1 MWGELE
7 RPAIIVTNIKII
19 NLHKER
25 GIAFVGVRV
34 SVGIEPRDLHKLGAL
49 SATEPHP

>member
-7 RPAIIVTNIKII
+7 RPAVTVTNTKII

-25 GIAFVGVRV
+25 GIACVGVRV
-34 SVGIEPRDLHKLGAL
+34 SVRTEPRDLHKLGTL
-49 SATEPHP
+49 STTELYP